1 MAESDIR
8 SAKGS
13 TVTRV
18 LDILTTVTAA
28 NQPVTATELS
38 EMLDIPK
45 ASAHRLCTTL
55 EDAGFLK
62 SRLNARGLVAGPVM
76 QKMALDVLSRSDLSA
91 DHRAVL
97 QRLSTELGET
107 CNLAVPH
114 GTEMIYYDRVETHW
128 PVRVQFEIG
137 SRVPLHAT
145 ASGKMYMSSLPTA
158 RREQWVDSLD
168 LVPCTKN
175 TITDRDELIAELI
188 EIQKNGYSTDKEEYI
203 DGMVALAVPVTDTNG
218 RLYATLSF
226 QAPVMRIPIE
236 SLADFLPAV
245 KAASNDLSNIIQ
257 KLP

>member
-8 SAKGS
+8 AIKGS
-13 TVTRV
+13 TVVRV

-28 NQPVTATELS
+28 DQPVTATELS
-38 EMLDIPK
+38 EILDIPK
-45 ASAHRLCTTL
+45 ASAHRLCATL

-76 QKMALDVLSRSDLSA
+76 QKMALDVLSRSDLNA
-91 DHRAVL
+91 DHRAIL

-128 PVRVQFEIG
+128 PVRVQFEVG

-145 ASGKMYMSSLPTA
+145 ASGKMYMSSLPIA

-168 LVPCTKN
+168 LVSCTKN
-175 TITDRDELIAELI
+175 TITDRDVLIAELL

>member
-62 SRLNARGLVAGPVM
+62 SRLNARGLVAGPVL

-175 TITDRDELIAELI
+175 TITDRDELIVELI

>member
-1 MAESDIR
+1 MTDTDIR

-13 TVTRV
+13 TVARV
-18 LDILTTVTAA
+18 LDILSSVTAA
-28 NQPVTATELS
+28 DQPVTATELS

-55 EDAGFLK
+55 EEAGFLK
-62 SRLNARGLVAGPVM
+62 SRLNARGLVAGPKM
-76 QKMALDVLSRSDLSA
+76 QKMALDVLSRSDLNA
-91 DHRAVL
+91 DHRAIL

-114 GTEMIYYDRVETHW
+114 GTEMLYYDRVETHW
-128 PVRVQFEIG
+128 PVRVQLQVG

-145 ASGKMYMSSLPTA
+145 ASGKMYLSTLPAA
-158 RREQWVDSLD
+158 RRTQWIDSLE
-168 LVPCTKN
+168 LNPHTAN
-175 TITDRDELIAELI
+175 TLTERDALLAELLEI
-188 EIQKNGYSTDKEEYI
+188 EKHGYSTDKEEYI
-203 DGMVALAVPVTDTNG
+203 DGMVALAVPVTDSNG

-236 SLADFLPAV
+236 SLTDFLPAV
-245 KAASNDLSNIIQ
+245 KAASKDLSNIIQ